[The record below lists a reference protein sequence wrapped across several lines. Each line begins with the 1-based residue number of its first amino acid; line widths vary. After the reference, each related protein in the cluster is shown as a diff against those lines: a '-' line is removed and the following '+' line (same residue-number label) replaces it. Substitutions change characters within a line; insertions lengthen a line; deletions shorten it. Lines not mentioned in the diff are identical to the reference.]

1 MKKSMARIPSMR
13 PAGGKKTYLIIHT
26 KGGTILL
33 TVPEFDKGKDRADK
47 YGYNK

>member
-1 MKKSMARIPSMR
+1 MTKGIWKIPAMR
-13 PAGGKKTYLIIHT
+13 PAGGKQTYHIIHT

-33 TVPEFDKGKDRADK
+33 TVSEFFNAKKRANK